1 MFFGIF
7 ETILGQ
13 KTSDEFVGLAK
24 RGKRAPVKT
33 MRAYAGSF
41 LKGQFAGDDAC
52 SMRSYFNLC
61 LRGGLGWWFG
71 SLGIDGFVNLEKTKN
86 IKPCKQ

>member
-1 MFFGIF
+1 MIDF
-7 ETILGQ
+7 
-13 KTSDEFVGLAK
+13 
-24 RGKRAPVKT
+24 
-33 MRAYAGSF
+33 
-41 LKGQFAGDDAC
+41 
-52 SMRSYFNLC
+52 FNLC

>member
-1 MFFGIF
+1 LEVIHRVNLSAYH
-7 ETILGQ
+7 EVIPPVL
-13 KTSDEFVGLAK
+13 SFVEK
-24 RGKRAPVKT
+24 II
-33 MRAYAGSF
+33 
-41 LKGQFAGDDAC
+41 
-52 SMRSYFNLC
+52 NLC